1 MAIVQIS
8 KIQQRAGNLVDLPQ
22 LDEAEFG
29 WASDTK
35 RLFIG
40 KTTPNENIEV
50 LTGYSEISF
59 SQIDGSGGGNLN
71 ISNAQTGQILTY
83 VDSTNTWIN
92 YTGNIEPLGNTKIQ
106 LGPVENLKI
115 EGGAIGYVLETD
127 GLGNLSW
134 TPKSTIIAFIENV
147 SQADPGVITTT
158 QDNFFA
164 EGAEITITDAAGM
177 TDLNGQS
184 YYIDILTSN
193 TFALYSDPGLT
204 VTVDTTGFNTY
215 SYTSVTGTTVATNAI
230 TVGDSSLFAVNQEV
244 MFLGDLESSGLE
256 NSTPYYIK
264 AINSGTEITVSPEL
278 LANGTAGNVQSLQT
292 ETLTANMYAT
302 GGRIISA
309 VSGSGTSAAEGSN
322 TTVQFNNTNILDG
335 DADFTFDFA
344 PASGPKLLTLV
355 GNANVGNLNATG
367 VVTSTRYISNVATG
381 TAPLAVAS
389 TTRVANLNVAYSNVT
404 DFINITTA
412 TTGTYYPLM
421 TNALTGNV
429 PEFANNALSFNAL
442 TGNLSTTLLN
452 VTSNANIGNVGTATI
467 IATTGNIG
475 TINSG
480 LLQNGNS
487 NIAITANGNVS
498 ITAAGGTTELVITS
512 TGINVA
518 GTLNATGN
526 ANVGNLGTAGLITA
540 TGNVTGGN
548 LTTGGVVVATGNVS
562 GGNLTTAG
570 ALSVTGNANV
580 GNIGATLGV
589 FTGNITALNANLGNV
604 ASANYL
610 TGTLTTAAQ
619 PNVTSVGTLTSL
631 AVTGNVT
638 AGNMY
643 ANSGTIGTGTLNVS
657 GESNLN
663 SVSNIYIGG
672 GNANQILQTDGA
684 GNLSWTDP
692 NGGYYLHT
700 QVSTSNTWTVTHNL
714 NRQYVTVE
722 AIDANGNSYTGRYD
736 YPTISYVNA
745 NALTMTFTSAVAG
758 YAAITGGGTNINSV
772 TVGNSTPGGVNTQ
785 VQFNDAGALAGSSGL
800 VYDKTTGTLTATLY
814 AGSGANL
821 TNIAGANVTGQVSFA
836 ATANAVAGSN
846 VSGQVGNA
854 LVAGTVYTA
863 AQPNITSV
871 GTLTSLGVSGN
882 ITAANITANTG
893 IFAGNGIGLTN
904 IAGANVTGTVS
915 QATTVMGAVQNNIT
929 TLNAITTLSSG
940 ANTTAGT
947 ITGNWTL
954 TAGSRLQAT
963 YADLAEYYEA
973 DQHYEPGTVV
983 EFGGE
988 KEVTLATDGTRRVAG
1003 VITTNPAYIMNA
1015 TCPGILAA
1023 IALQGRTPCK
1033 VRGIIKKG
1041 DMLISGGN
1049 GFARPESSPSIGTVI
1064 GKALQDH
1071 NGGEGV
1077 IEVAVG
1083 RI

>member
-71 ISNAQTGQILTY
+71 ISNAQTGQLLTY
-83 VDSTNTWIN
+83 VESTNTWIN
-92 YTGNIEPLGNTKIQ
+92 YTGNIEPLGNTKLQ
-106 LGPVENLKI
+106 LGPVQNLKI
-115 EGGAIGYVLETD
+115 DGGAIGYVLETD

-134 TPKSTIIAFIENV
+134 TPKSTIIAYIENV

-184 YYIDILTSN
+184 YYIDVLTSN

-204 VTVDTTGFNTY
+204 VTVDTTGFNAY
-215 SYTSVTGTTVATNAI
+215 AYTTVTATTVATNII
-230 TVGDSSLFAVNQEV
+230 TVGDSSLFSVNQEV
-244 MFLGDLESSGLE
+244 VFLGDLENSNLE
-256 NSTPYYIK
+256 NNTPYYIK
-264 AINSGTEITVSPEL
+264 TINSGTEITVSNEL
-278 LANGTAGNVQSLQT
+278 LANGTAGNVQSVQT
-292 ETLTANMYAT
+292 EALTCNMYAT
-302 GGRIISA
+302 GGRIVSA

-322 TTVQFNNTNILDG
+322 TTVQFNNNNILDG
-335 DADFTFDFA
+335 DADFVFDFA
-344 PASGPKLLTLV
+344 PASGPKTLTLV

-367 VVTSTRYISNVATG
+367 ISTATRYISNIATG
-381 TAPLAVAS
+381 TAPLTVTS

-404 DFINITTA
+404 DFVNITTA
-412 TTGTYYPLM
+412 TTGTFYPMM

-429 PEFANNALSFNAL
+429 PEFANSALTFNAL
-442 TGNLSTTLLN
+442 TGNLSTTLLS
-452 VTSNANIGNVGTATI
+452 VTSNANIGNIGTSTAI
-467 IATTGNIG
+467 IATGNIT

-487 NIAITANGNVS
+487 NVTITANAN
-498 ITAAGGTTELVITS
+498 ITLTAKSNATVVITD

-526 ANVGNLGTAGLITA
+526 ANVGNLGAAFGVFTSNVTAANIYANSGTIGASLITGTLTTA
-540 TGNVTGGN
+540 AQPNVTSVGTLTSLAVSGNVTAGNVYANSGTIGANVITGN
-548 LTTGGVVVATGNVS
+548 L
-562 GGNLTTAG
+562 
-570 ALSVTGNANV
+570 
-580 GNIGATLGV
+580 
-589 FTGNITALNANLGNV
+589 
-604 ASANYL
+604 L
-610 TGTLTTAAQ
+610 TGTLTTNAQ

-638 AGNMY
+638 AGNLY
-643 ANSGTIGTGTLNVS
+643 ANSGTLGVATLNVS

-663 SVSNIYIGG
+663 NVGNVYIGG

-700 QVSTSNTWTVTHNL
+700 QSSTSNTWTVTHNL

-758 YAAITGGGTNINSV
+758 YAAVTGGGTNINSV
-772 TVGNSTPGGVNTQ
+772 SVGNSTPGGVNTQ

-821 TNIAGANVTGQVSFA
+821 TNIAGSNVTGTVSS
-836 ATANAVAGSN
+836 ATT
-846 VSGQVGNA
+846 
-854 LVAGTVYTA
+854 AGTVTTA
-863 AQPNITSV
+863 AQPNITST

-893 IFAGNGIGLTN
+893 IFAGNGAGLTN
-904 IAGANVTGTVS
+904 IAGANVTGQVTYAATANAVAGANVSGTVS
-915 QATTVMGAVQNNIT
+915 QATTVMGATQNNIT
-929 TLNAITTLSSG
+929 TLGALTTLSTG
-940 ANTTAGT
+940 ANTTLGT
-947 ITGNWTL
+947 ITGNWVL
-954 TAGSRLQAT
+954 SSGSKLQST
-963 YADLAEYYEA
+963 YADLAEYYDA
-973 DQHYEPGTVV
+973 DQTYEPGTVL

-1003 VITTNPAYIMNA
+1003 VVTTNPAYIMNA
-1015 TCPGILAA
+1015 MCPGIPVAV
-1023 IALQGRTPCK
+1023 ALQGRTPCK

-1077 IEVAVG
+1077 IEVAIG

>member
-8 KIQQRAGNLVDLPQ
+8 KIQQRSGNLVDLPQ

-115 EGGAIGYVLETD
+115 DGGAIGYVLETD
-127 GLGNLSW
+127 GLGNLAW
-134 TPKSTIIAFIENV
+134 TPKSTIIAFIQNV
-147 SQADPGVITTT
+147 TKATPAVVTTT
-158 QDNFFA
+158 QDNFFTDRMA
-164 EGAEITITDAAGM
+164 ITITDAQGM
-177 TDLNGQS
+177 TQLNGNT
-184 YYIDILTSN
+184 YYVDVLTSN
-193 TFALYSDPGLT
+193 TFALYANADLSGPINS
-204 VTVDTTGFNTY
+204 TGYSTY
-215 SYTSVTGTTVATNAI
+215 SYTSVTGTTVATNVI
-230 TVGDSSLFAVNQEV
+230 TVGNSSLFSLNQEV
-244 MFLGDLESSGLE
+244 MFLGDLENSGLE
-256 NSTPYYIK
+256 NNTPYYIK
-264 AINSGTEITVSPEL
+264 TKPSSTEITVSPEL

-292 ETLTANMYAT
+292 ESLTANVYAT
-302 GGRIISA
+302 GGRVVAS
-309 VSGSGTSAAEGSN
+309 VGGSGNAAAGGSQN
-322 TTVQFNNTNILDG
+322 MIQFNNSGILDG
-335 DADFTFDFA
+335 DSNLTFDLGNSLF
-344 PASGPKLLTLV
+344 SLN
-355 GNANVGNLNATG
+355 GNANVTGNINVTG
-367 VVTSTRYISNVATG
+367 VVTSARYISNVATG
-381 TAPLAVAS
+381 TAPLAVTS

-412 TTGTYYPLM
+412 TTGTFYPLM

-526 ANVGNLGTAGLITA
+526 ANVGNLGTAGLIIA

-548 LTTGGVVVATGNVS
+548 LTTGGVVTATGNVS

-580 GNIGATLGV
+580 GNIGATNGV
-589 FTGNITALNANLGNV
+589 FTGNVTAGNV
-604 ASANYL
+604 YANSGTVGASLL

-619 PNVTSVGTLTSL
+619 PNITSVGTLTSL

-638 AGNMY
+638 AGNLY
-643 ANSGTIGTGTLNVS
+643 ANSGTLGVATLNVS
-657 GESNLN
+657 GVSNLN
-663 SVSNIYIGG
+663 AVGNVRIFGG
-672 GNANQILQTDGA
+672 SANQILKTDGA

-700 QVSTSNTWTVTHNL
+700 QVSASNTWTVVHNL

-745 NALTMTFTSAVAG
+745 NALTMTFTSAVPG

-772 TVGNSTPGGVNTQ
+772 SVGNSTPGGVNTQ

-800 VYDKTTGTLTATLY
+800 VYNKTTGTLTATLY

-836 ATANAVAGSN
+836 ATANAVAGAN

-893 IFAGNGIGLTN
+893 IFAGNGAGLTN

-915 QATTVMGAVQNNIT
+915 QATTVMGATQNNIT
-929 TLNAITTLSSG
+929 TLGALTTLSSG

-973 DQHYEPGTVV
+973 DQVYEPGTVV
-983 EFGGE
+983 EFGGD
-988 KEVTLATDGTRRVAG
+988 KEVTLASDSTRRVAG

-1041 DMLISGGN
+1041 DMLVSGGN
-1049 GFARPESSPSIGTVI
+1049 GFARPDSSPSIGTVI